1 MSIHIHIDYDD
12 SGLTIDDLL
21 GEITPW
27 SVAYSSNRYTLG
39 TEQMSADEIE
49 SIAEDRRYWSAP
61 VYAYI
66 HSGVT
71 ISMGKFGC
79 PWDSGQSGIVYA
91 EKVEIAKSLGHK
103 RWNQH
108 TAARAQKIATSI
120 IEELD
125 LILRGEIYRYEI
137 TDDDGTHL
145 DSCGGFVGKDHCR
158 EDAESAAAYY
168 RAEKQR
174 TADLRTAAA
183 TMDSA
188 SL

>member
-1 MSIHIHIDYDD
+1 MSIQIHIDYDD

-27 SVAYSSNRYTLG
+27 SVAYSSRRYTLG
-39 TEQMSADEIE
+39 TERMSADEIE
-49 SIAEDRRYWSAP
+49 SIADDRRYWSAP

-91 EKVEIAKSLGHK
+91 EKAEIAKSLGHK

-108 TAARAQKIATSI
+108 TAARAARAASAIVQ
-120 IEELD
+120 ELD

-137 TDDDGTHL
+137 TTDDGEHL
-145 DSCGGFVGKDHCR
+145 DSCGGYIGKDHCQK
-158 EDAESAAAYY
+158 DAEDAAAYY

-174 TADLRTAAA
+174 TAAAQ
-183 TMDSA
+183 MDSA

>member
-1 MSIHIHIDYDD
+1 MSIYVSIQHDDYPA
-12 SGLTIDDLL
+12 TIDDLL
-21 GEITPW
+21 GEIAPW
-27 SVAYSSNRYTLG
+27 SVAYTSRRYTLG
-39 TEQMSADEIE
+39 TEHMSADEIE
-49 SIAEDRRYWSAP
+49 RIAADRRYWSAP

-91 EKVEIAKSLGHK
+91 EKAEIAKSLGHK

-108 TAARAQKIATSI
+108 TAARAARAARTIV
-120 IEELD
+120 EEMD

-137 TDDDGTHL
+137 TDGNGTHL
-145 DSCGGFVGKDHCR
+145 DSCGGYVGEDHCR
-158 EDAESAAAYY
+158 EDAENAAAYY
-168 RAEKQR
+168 RAEMR
-174 TADLRTAAA
+174 AAA
-183 TMDSA
+183 APMDSA